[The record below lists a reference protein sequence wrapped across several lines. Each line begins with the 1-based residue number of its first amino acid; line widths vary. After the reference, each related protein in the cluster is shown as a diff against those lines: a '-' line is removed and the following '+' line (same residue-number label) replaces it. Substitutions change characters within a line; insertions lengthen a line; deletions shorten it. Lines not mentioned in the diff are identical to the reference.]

1 MFGAFS
7 HNPHLGLR
15 VNSFSEKCHLMPS
28 KLGLRNPYSK
38 LLMRVRTVRIMV
50 FKRNLD
56 VGAIYNF

>member
-1 MFGAFS
+1 
-7 HNPHLGLR
+7 
-15 VNSFSEKCHLMPS
+15 MPS